1 MVYIG
6 TAEASPNMPFVK
18 YWGKRN
24 EALILPMNS
33 NISATFDSSLATRTT
48 VLFSESL
55 KADELWINGK
65 QFPPESLDKAVP
77 QLNIIRELAGIKM
90 FAKIYSISKVP
101 VAAGLSSSSAG
112 LCALALAS
120 SSALGLKLP
129 AEELSII
136 CRRGSGSSCRSI
148 YGGFVEWVR
157 GDKTDGS
164 DSYGVQIA
172 DEKHWPELMMLAVSI
187 EEAEKKVKSRAG
199 MKQTVLTS
207 TLYQKRLQDIGNIL
221 DSVRNAIRN
230 KNFQSLAELTMKE
243 SNNLHAVCMDTWPPI
258 LYLNDN
264 SRTVINAIHDFNE
277 GGLRAAYTF
286 DAGPNPYIIT
296 EEKNLK
302 PVLELLKKMGFIKHI
317 FVSRVGGN
325 PKVLEEHLLNEKGKP
340 V

>member
-1 MVYIG
+1 ME
-6 TAEASPNMPFVK
+6 TS
-18 YWGKRN
+18 
-24 EALILPMNS
+24 
-33 NISATFDSSLATRTT
+33 
-48 VLFSESL
+48 
-55 KADELWINGK
+55 
-65 QFPPESLDKAVP
+65 
-77 QLNIIRELAGIKM
+77 
-90 FAKIYSISKVP
+90 
-101 VAAGLSSSSAG
+101 
-112 LCALALAS
+112 
-120 SSALGLKLP
+120 
-129 AEELSII
+129 
-136 CRRGSGSSCRSI
+136 RRGSGSSCRSI